1 MCMGCHSNSSNQGL
15 TVAWLGR
22 AWHWPPEAGMAVS
35 QAGSPR
41 WLSEG
46 PRSWPGLPRRG
57 GLRARCPSEAGGP
70 RVAAASAAGDFHVT
84 GATARAQWAPGLPGA
99 PRFCCGF
106 RQLLTG
112 PSVWFTAST
121 DLPLHSGLTAAPA
134 AWGLEPGEAMQL
146 PVGWKCT
153 EGPMRRHPEA
163 GLEEESVG
171 SSPEPSRTG

>member
-70 RVAAASAAGDFHVT
+70 RVAAASAAGDFHVA
-84 GATARAQWAPGLPGA
+84 GATARAVVSVSSSQ
-99 PRFCCGF
+99 
-106 RQLLTG
+106 G

-146 PVGWKCT
+146 PVGWEQKPPLGT
-153 EGPMRRHPEA
+153 ALRVP
-163 GLEEESVG
+163 
-171 SSPEPSRTG
+171 

>member
-15 TVAWLGR
+15 TVAWLGQ

-99 PRFCCGF
+99 PPLLLWFPSAPHRPFCLVYSLDRPPTPLRAHSCSRSLGF
-106 RQLLTG
+106 GARR
-112 PSVWFTAST
+112 SDATAR
-121 DLPLHSGLTAAPA
+121 
-134 AWGLEPGEAMQL
+134 GLE
-146 PVGWKCT
+146 V
-153 EGPMRRHPEA
+153 H
-163 GLEEESVG
+163 
-171 SSPEPSRTG
+171 